1 MVHQTVLL
9 IPCASFAVAISV
21 SEIAR
26 LPPGSLQ
33 VHPGGERA
41 FKLVEILRVDVPSFG
56 NEFHHLLLNIT
67 LDLELL
73 DILEITADGVLLEEV
88 ADEDVLDIALLLGEA
103 RGLTLG
109 ITVRVA
115 WPTSEVSLFADW
127 FAQRKHLLNVH

>member
-9 IPCASFAVAISV
+9 IPCTSFAVAISV

-26 LPPGSLQ
+26 LPPSSLQ

-41 FKLVEILRVDVPSFG
+41 FKLVEILRVDVPGFG
-56 NEFHHLLLNIT
+56 NEFHHLLLNVT

-88 ADEDVLDIALLLGEA
+88 ADEDVLDIALLL
-103 RGLTLG
+103 
-109 ITVRVA
+109 
-115 WPTSEVSLFADW
+115 
-127 FAQRKHLLNVH
+127 